1 MTTSTPNNTSS
12 SDAAPAVGFLGR
24 CPWLFVVAAF
34 VVLISAW
41 SVLFY
46 IAMHNQPE
54 SVPLKHLEQIKP

>member
-12 SDAAPAVGFLGR
+12 NDSAAGFLGR
-24 CPWLFVVAAF
+24 RPWLFVVAAF
-34 VVLISAW
+34 VLLISAW

-46 IAMHNQPE
+46 IAMNNQPE